1 MIRDGAIYNKAAA
14 ITTSDTV
21 NIPTGP
27 TDALL
32 VGSTGVVQAVFENDV
47 VVALTVTGPI
57 VLPVKVKRVNAT
69 STTATGL
76 AALYTV

>member
-1 MIRDGAIYNKAAA
+1 MIRDGAIYNKAAT
-14 ITTSDTV
+14 ITISDTV
-21 NIPTGP
+21 NIPQGL

-57 VLPVKVKRVNAT
+57 ILPVKVKRVNAA

-76 AALYTV
+76 VALYTV

>member
-1 MIRDGAIYNKAAA
+1 MSHNQAV
-14 ITTSDTV
+14 TVTPSDTV
-21 NIPTGP
+21 NLAKP

-32 VGSTGVVQAVFENDV
+32 VGSSGVVQAVFENDA
-47 VVALTVTGPI
+47 VVALTVTGPT
-57 VLPVKVKRVNAT
+57 VLPVRVKRVNAT

>member
-1 MIRDGAIYNKAAA
+1 MIRDGAIYNQALAV
-14 ITTSDTV
+14 TTSDTV
-21 NIPTGP
+21 NLVRP

-32 VGSTGVVQAVFENDV
+32 VGGSGVVQAVFENDA

-57 VLPVKVKRVNAT
+57 VLPVRVKRVNAT

-76 AALYTV
+76 AALYTI

>member
-1 MIRDGAIYNKAAA
+1 MIREGPIYNKAAA
-14 ITTSDTV
+14 ITTSNTV
-21 NIPTGP
+21 NIPQGP

-32 VGSTGVVQAVFENDV
+32 IGSSGNVAAVFENDDV
-47 VVALTVTGPI
+47 VVLAVSAPV
-57 VLPVKVKRVNAT
+57 VLPVRVKRVNAT

>member
-1 MIRDGAIYNKAAA
+1 MSHNQAIAV
-14 ITTSDTV
+14 TPSDTV
-21 NIPTGP
+21 NLATP

-32 VGSTGVVQAVFENDV
+32 VGSSGVVQAVFENNA

-76 AALYTV
+76 VALYTV

>member
-1 MIRDGAIYNKAAA
+1 MIRDGAIYNQALAV
-14 ITTSDTV
+14 TTSDTV
-21 NIPTGP
+21 NLAKP

-32 VGSTGVVQAVFENDV
+32 VGSSGVVQAVFENDA

-57 VLPVKVKRVNAT
+57 VLPVRVKRVNAT

>member
-1 MIRDGAIYNKAAA
+1 MIRDGAIYNQALAV
-14 ITTSDTV
+14 TTSDTV
-21 NIPTGP
+21 NLAKP

-32 VGSTGVVQAVFENDV
+32 VGSSGVVQAVFENDV

-57 VLPVKVKRVNAT
+57 VLPVRVKRVNAT

>member
-1 MIRDGAIYNKAAA
+1 MIRDGAIYNQALAV
-14 ITTSDTV
+14 TTSDTV
-21 NIPTGP
+21 NLAKP

-32 VGSTGVVQAVFENDV
+32 VGSSGVVQVVFENDV

-57 VLPVKVKRVNAT
+57 VLPVRVKRVNAT

>member
-1 MIRDGAIYNKAAA
+1 MIRDGAIYNQAAT
-14 ITTSDTV
+14 ITPSDTV
-21 NIPTGP
+21 DLPRP

-32 VGSTGVVQAVFENDV
+32 VGSSGAVAAVFENNAV
-47 VVALTVTGPI
+47 VVLTVSAPT
-57 VLPVKVKRVNAT
+57 VLPVRVKRVNAA

>member
-1 MIRDGAIYNKAAA
+1 MIRDGAIYNKAAT
-14 ITTSDTV
+14 ITTSNTV
-21 NIPTGP
+21 DIPQGA

-32 VGSTGVVQAVFENDV
+32 VGSSGNVAAVFENGDV
-47 VVALTVTGPI
+47 VVLAVTAPC
-57 VLPVKVKRVNAT
+57 VLPVRVKRVNAT

>member
-14 ITTSDTV
+14 ITISDTV